1 MVFKELVT
9 FRWLYLGRDP
19 SKKKKSTD
27 LQTEAEDDLTL
38 ETL

>member
-19 SKKKKSTD
+19 SKKKTTD

>member
-19 SKKKKSTD
+19 SIFFSTD